1 MCNVVFHIANIN
13 VCVWSGSKSL
23 VFIKT
28 REDTTSGI
36 GSTSCASLSSHIR
49 GSHVAAKKPFCF
61 DFALVRCDP
70 ELILTF
76 TKMRETFLNK
86 ERALNCR
93 RCLFKRNY
101 LVSESAKRCK
111 LSVFSFWPK
120 QLKTTTMINCSLN
133 YRSVRFNTD
142 MFDNDQWVFATAN
155 LVFCLVS
162 LFKLHAASTR
172 LAPITSPFILTNER
186 QKYSRLSDYQQLT
199 AKRNYPPNCSRV
211 RETTTS
217 GADPRLQSE
226 VTLLLWL

>member
-61 DFALVRCDP
+61 HFALVRWDP

-76 TKMRETFLNK
+76 TKMRETCLNK
-86 ERALNCR
+86 ERALNCHR
-93 RCLFKRNY
+93 
-101 LVSESAKRCK
+101 S
-111 LSVFSFWPK
+111 SVNLLRDASCQFLSFWPK

-133 YRSVRFNTD
+133 YRSISADSTQIRLIMISESLRPLILFSAV
-142 MFDNDQWVFATAN
+142 
-155 LVFCLVS
+155 CLWS
-162 LFKLHAASTR
+162 RSMLH
-172 LAPITSPFILTNER
+172 PHVW
-186 QKYSRLSDYQQLT
+186 Q
-199 AKRNYPPNCSRV
+199 
-211 RETTTS
+211 
-217 GADPRLQSE
+217 
-226 VTLLLWL
+226 